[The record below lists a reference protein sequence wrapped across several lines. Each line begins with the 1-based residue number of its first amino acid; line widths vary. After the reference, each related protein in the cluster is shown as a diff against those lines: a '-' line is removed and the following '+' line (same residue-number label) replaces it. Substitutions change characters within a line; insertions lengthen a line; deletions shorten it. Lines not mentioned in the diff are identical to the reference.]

1 MTQSHTEL
9 KKITYLSVFIALAI
23 ILNWIEP
30 PLFSFIPG
38 PKLGLANISTVIT
51 LYIFGPLDSILVSFF
66 RIILGAIIKGTLH
79 PIPFFTSFFGGIS
92 GALVMAFLY
101 KVCKDKFSIA
111 GLSTIGGITNNLVQ
125 FIVVLYITKNYAFW
139 AYLPVLLIIGGISG
153 WIIGI
158 ISNLVYNKL
167 QQYER
172 QING

>member
-1 MTQSHTEL
+1 MTQSHIEL

-23 ILNWIEP
+23 VLNWIEP

-38 PKLGLANISTVIT
+38 PKLGLANISTVVT
-51 LYIFGPLDSILVSFF
+51 LYTFGPLDSILVSFF

-92 GALVMAFLY
+92 GALIMAFLY
-101 KVCKDKFSIA
+101 KVCKDKFSIT

-125 FIVVLYITKNYAFW
+125 FVVVLYITKNYAFW
-139 AYLPVLLIIGGISG
+139 VYLPILLLIGGISG

-167 QQYER
+167 RKYER
-172 QING
+172 QI